1 MQNREQ
7 LKIVLVNPSNDN
19 PSPNMG
25 LCYLSSYLKKYSKF
39 RNIKINDAGTQD
51 IYKIDTNADLVGIT
65 STTKDYKLAKEYARF
80 LKIKKPEIKIILGG
94 AHIST
99 NPLDLNE
106 NIDIGVI
113 GEGEQT
119 FLEITECFAKNGT
132 FPIKELKKIKGI
144 CFRNKGKIELTKER
158 ELIKNIDCIP
168 FPDLDLLDMNHYLK
182 PRQLIYGYVRKSMV
196 MLTSRGCPYHCSFCS
211 TSAIWKIFR
220 GNSAEYVI
228 SQLKWIKRKY
238 NPRVIQI
245 FDDLFI
251 LDKERLSKIVNAI
264 VKERLNKKI
273 IFGCLCRADLLDEKT
288 VRLLKAM
295 NVKSIAIGM
304 ESASQPILDYLKNGT
319 TKVKHLHDSIELCKK
334 YKIKVFGSFM
344 LGNPGETREDLMKT
358 LRFIKAHPT
367 LGILNYITTPLPK
380 TKLWDDAIAKK
391 KITSDLD
398 ISTLPM
404 DIPSNFEEFKKIP
417 ILIEMDKK
425 EFFNIC
431 MEFQK
436 EFYSRLGKN
445 YDLGL
450 SFFSFDLIKRGLKKP
465 KKTMTLLAKKILNR

>member
-1 MQNREQ
+1 
-7 LKIVLVNPSNDN
+7 
-19 PSPNMG
+19 
-25 LCYLSSYLKKYSKF
+25 
-39 RNIKINDAGTQD
+39 
-51 IYKIDTNADLVGIT
+51 
-65 STTKDYKLAKEYARF
+65 
-80 LKIKKPEIKIILGG
+80 
-94 AHIST
+94 
-99 NPLDLNE
+99 
-106 NIDIGVI
+106 
-113 GEGEQT
+113 
-119 FLEITECFAKNGT
+119 
-132 FPIKELKKIKGI
+132 
-144 CFRNKGKIELTKER
+144 
-158 ELIKNIDCIP
+158 
-168 FPDLDLLDMNHYLK
+168 
-182 PRQLIYGYVRKSMV
+182 

-211 TSAIWKIFR
+211 TSSIWKIFR

-228 SQLKWIKRKY
+228 KQLKWIIRKY
-238 NPRVIQI
+238 NPKVIQI

-251 LDKERLSKIVNAI
+251 LDKERLFKIVKAMT
-264 VKERLNKKI
+264 KEHLNKKI
-273 IFGCLCRADLLDEKT
+273 IFGCLCRADLIDERT
-288 VRLLKAM
+288 IRLLKQM

-304 ESASQPILDYLKNGT
+304 ESASQPVLNYLKNET
-319 TKVKHLHDSIELCKK
+319 TTVKQLHDSVELCKK

-417 ILIEMDKK
+417 ILIDMDKK
-425 EFFNIC
+425 EFFDIC

-436 EFYSRLGKN
+436 EFYSRLGRN

-450 SFFSFDLIKRGLKKP
+450 SFFSFDLIKRALKKP
-465 KKTMTLLAKKILNR
+465 RKTMTLLMKKILRR

>member
-1 MQNREQ
+1 MR
-7 LKIVLVNPSNDN
+7 
-19 PSPNMG
+19 
-25 LCYLSSYLKKYSKF
+25 
-39 RNIKINDAGTQD
+39 
-51 IYKIDTNADLVGIT
+51 
-65 STTKDYKLAKEYARF
+65 
-80 LKIKKPEIKIILGG
+80 IILGG

-99 NPLDLNE
+99 NPKDLDR
-106 NIDIGVI
+106 NIDVGVI

-119 FLEITECFAKNGT
+119 FLELVECFYKNKE
-132 FPIKELKKIKGI
+132 FSFKELKKIKGI
-144 CFRNKGKIELTKER
+144 CFMNKKKIEITPER
-158 ELIKNIDCIP
+158 ELIKDLDTIP
-168 FPDLDLLDMNHYLK
+168 FPDLDLLDMKYYLK

-211 TSAIWKIFR
+211 TSSIWKKFR

-228 SQLKWIKRKY
+228 KQLKWIIKKY

-251 LDKERLSKIVNAI
+251 LDKTRLEKIVNSI
-264 VKERLNKKI
+264 ILERINKKI

-288 VRLLKAM
+288 VVLLKKM

-304 ESASQPILDYLKNGT
+304 ESASQSVLNYLKNET
-319 TKVKHLHDSIELCKK
+319 TTVKQLHDSIELCKK

-380 TKLWDDAIAKK
+380 TKLWDDAVAKK
-391 KITSDLD
+391 KITPDLD
-398 ISTLPM
+398 ISKLPM
-404 DIPSNFEEFKKIP
+404 DIPSDFEEFKKIP
-417 ILIEMDKK
+417 ILIDMDKK
-425 EFFNIC
+425 EFFDIC

-436 EFYSRLGKN
+436 EFYSRLGRN

-450 SFFSFDLIKRGLKKP
+450 SFFSFDLIKRALKKP
-465 KKTMTLLAKKILNR
+465 RKTMALLVNRILRR